1 MHKTRNKVRK
11 ISHYQWIES
20 HNQLK
25 KKSEKVDVATENI
38 TSNTLVTAG
47 PMSMIK
53 KSASA
58 RQLG

>member
-1 MHKTRNKVRK
+1 MWK